1 VLYYTLG
8 KKYGLPDKTSARMFR
23 VVGLPLLR
31 EPKEGWQNFGVYMLE
46 CAVYF
51 GDSLAALHLCAL
63 ENRQARFRGG
73 ISQRAR
79 DMVADL
85 ASEGHDWRAVAIR
98 AQYLMTFQNR
108 PTKLDEAFELAQA
121 LIDMTEANT
130 EREDEGPELIPLIE
144 PWRVLWDIA
153 CLKDDAKTKIKAIEI
168 GATQYNNP
176 DACLLRANA
185 KDVTVYSER
194 WVDLVTKAAMG
205 GSPGACYELG
215 MYWLEKKGWY
225 PCPPR
230 QQSRRIPSGAES
242 SVGFDWLEIAAAG
255 RSPNLAAELFL
266 GMALVCRENN
276 YSDVGLGLLESA
288 VDIIEVGLGSPA
300 EKVNTVERLRA
311 MIKDWS
317 NNAEGF
323 PYGPA
328 RGDGVFED
336 TKAANLL
343 PPPRMP
349 RYQKHGTFI
358 LADHASVAYDRVLC
372 RKRFDADGCQ
382 RRNALR

>member
-1 VLYYTLG
+1 MNEKRIELALWAAARTACVEMLMIGVKRASLTCYYITG
-8 KKYGLPDKTSARMFR
+8 KKHGLSDKTSARMFR

-73 ISQRAR
+73 ISQKSR
-79 DMVADL
+79 DMVTDL
-85 ASEGHDWRAVAIR
+85 AYEGQDWRAIAIR
-98 AQYLMTFQNR
+98 AQYLMTFHNR
-108 PTKLDEAFELAQA
+108 PTKLDEAFELAKA

-153 CLKDDAKTKIKAIEI
+153 CLKDDTKTKVKAVEV

-176 DACLLRANA
+176 DACLLLANA
-185 KDVTVYSER
+185 KDVKVYSER
-194 WVDLVTKAAMG
+194 WVDLITKAAMG
-205 GSPGACYELG
+205 GSRGACYELG

-225 PCPPR
+225 PCPPS
-230 QQSRRIPSGAES
+230 QELGRISFDAES

-255 RSPNLAAELFL
+255 KTPNLAAELFL
-266 GMALVCRENN
+266 GMALVYRENN
-276 YSDVGLGLLESA
+276 YSGIGLGLLESA
-288 VDIIEVGLGSPA
+288 VDTIEAGLGSSA
-300 EKVNTVERLRA
+300 EKVNAVKRLRA

-317 NNAEGF
+317 NNAEVF
-323 PYGPA
+323 QYGQT
-328 RGDGVFED
+328 RVDGVFED
-336 TKAANLL
+336 TKAANFL

-349 RYQKHGTFI
+349 
-358 LADHASVAYDRVLC
+358 
-372 RKRFDADGCQ
+372 
-382 RRNALR
+382 